1 MAVGLFTSRL
11 VLGAMGVVDYGVYGL
26 VGGIVTMFSF
36 LNSAMTSATQR
47 YLSFDIGK
55 GETDRLQKTFNASLN
70 IHYLIAL
77 LILILAETIGLWFV
91 NHKLNLPAERMEAI
105 NWIYQLSILTFLLEV
120 IQVPYNA
127 LLIAHE
133 HMSIYAYLSILEAVL
148 KLVAVFILIKTETDK
163 LVLYAVLIFCVTFI
177 IRMFYKLYCKRHFKE
192 SVYRFYYNKKFYRE
206 LLSFSG
212 WNLFG
217 NIAVIA
223 RGQGSNI
230 LLNLFFGPVANAAYS
245 LVNIVQ
251 GTIINFVS
259 NFQIAVN
266 PRITKYYARGEVQS
280 SLKLIFLSSRFS
292 FFAMLLLVLPLL
304 FNIEFILHLWLGK
317 VPTYTVSFLRLALLY
332 ALIETIS
339 NPLIMGAQATGR
351 IKWYQIIVGTFIF
364 LTLPISW
371 VVLKV
376 THDAVNLY
384 WVLIINSC
392 GALMFRIIFLQK
404 MIGLNIKAFL
414 TNVVIRILVVALPL
428 FAAGEMLRRF
438 GAQNIANLVLQSII
452 ICVIT
457 ITMVIIFGT
466 TKNERATLINSLELK
481 IKPNKRREQGRIIL
495 GKTV

>member
-1 MAVGLFTSRL
+1 
-11 VLGAMGVVDYGVYGL
+11 
-26 VGGIVTMFSF
+26 
-36 LNSAMTSATQR
+36 
-47 YLSFDIGK
+47 
-55 GETDRLQKTFNASLN
+55 
-70 IHYLIAL
+70 
-77 LILILAETIGLWFV
+77 
-91 NHKLNLPAERMEAI
+91 
-105 NWIYQLSILTFLLEV
+105 
-120 IQVPYNA
+120 
-127 LLIAHE
+127 
-133 HMSIYAYLSILEAVL
+133 
-148 KLVAVFILIKTETDK
+148 
-163 LVLYAVLIFCVTFI
+163 
-177 IRMFYKLYCKRHFKE
+177 MFYKLYCKRHFKE